1 MYVGFTWLHC
11 TSKPSANS
19 AGRISCC
26 DGPPRSSPV
35 SLGIAAPTALTCGP
49 GAERMLP
56 GISVIND
63 ERPVASLAF
72 TGLFHLARRRLA
84 ALRSGNNQENR
95 RRPGRR
101 KKSFRGEQPKKIQSE
116 EDRISNRQF
125 SGTFIPPLR
134 SSWTIISVGVFCVLG
149 SVILLMAS
157 QKRCTRFLDGRVPM

>member
-134 SSWTIISVGVFCVLG
+134 SVDSDSKR
-149 SVILLMAS
+149 
-157 QKRCTRFLDGRVPM
+157 KRCGFYFDEV